1 MGQLEQWA
9 NRMEQAG
16 QNLESAQQSGDPAA
30 QQDALSTFLGTA
42 LGNDGSV
49 ESLPTEQMEGFAPTA
64 LAGMSRT
71 EITSERNQFLGL
83 QMSQTRAT
91 YTNNTGNTLDL
102 EIMDMGGA
110 SGLTS
115 LASWA
120 GVEES
125 TRTATGY
132 ERTYRQD
139 GRMIREAWDNQSRF
153 GEYGVIVGDRFLVQ
167 VTGEADSID
176 TLKTAVASVDLA
188 ALERAAQ

>member
-1 MGQLEQWA
+1 
-9 NRMEQAG
+9 
-16 QNLESAQQSGDPAA
+16 
-30 QQDALSTFLGTA
+30 
-42 LGNDGSV
+42 
-49 ESLPTEQMEGFAPTA
+49 
-64 LAGMSRT
+64 MSRT

-91 YTNNTGNTLDL
+91 YTNNAGNTLDL